1 MPLFEIQD
9 DDRPMFVVA
18 ENYDHALT
26 KWKFLI
32 KSENKEMEGKGDD
45 TWLLP
50 NGVRFV
56 CYDSDLLL

>member
-18 ENYDHALT
+18 ENFDHALT

-32 KSENKEMEGKGDD
+32 KSENKEMEDEGDD

-50 NGVRFV
+50 NGVRLI
-56 CYDSDLLL
+56 CADDKLLL

>member
-18 ENYDHALT
+18 ENFDHALT

-32 KSENKEMEGKGDD
+32 KSENKEMEDEGDD
-45 TWLLP
+45 TWFLP
-50 NGVRFV
+50 NGVRLI
-56 CYDSDLLL
+56 CADDKLLL